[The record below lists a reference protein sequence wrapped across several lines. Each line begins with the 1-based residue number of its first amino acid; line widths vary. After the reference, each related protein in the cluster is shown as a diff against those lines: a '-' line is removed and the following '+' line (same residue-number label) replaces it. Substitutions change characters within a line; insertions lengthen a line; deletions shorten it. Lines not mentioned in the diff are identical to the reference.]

1 MLAVS
6 QACLRHDFAYRNYR
20 LQKHCTGAYKK
31 AIDKNFKKDMY
42 NQCGH
47 ETSAVKSACESM
59 ADIYYVGVKFFGGNA
74 FCNGDWDF
82 RGVMMG
88 EEEAKAFV
96 GEVVVADLE

>member
-1 MLAVS
+1 
-6 QACLRHDFAYRNYR
+6 
-20 LQKHCTGAYKK
+20 
-31 AIDKNFKKDMY
+31 
-42 NQCGH
+42 
-47 ETSAVKSACESM
+47 VKSACESM

-88 EEEAKAFV
+88 EEEAKAFT